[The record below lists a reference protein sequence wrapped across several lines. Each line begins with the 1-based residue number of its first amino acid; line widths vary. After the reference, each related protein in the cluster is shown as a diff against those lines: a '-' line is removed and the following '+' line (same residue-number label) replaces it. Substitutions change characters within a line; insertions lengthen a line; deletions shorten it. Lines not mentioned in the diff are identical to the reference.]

1 MHSAEQ
7 VQIHGAEV
15 EVPVPAGLVA
25 HGADIELAIQ
35 LARERNAEFDEPC
48 LVDGHDPVVL
58 LAEIILEHAAAALG
72 DAAAVQLLWRDVIVV
87 AAALGERI
95 AHIGQLPGIEAVRI
109 EHGGGDGLLQAGE
122 IVVLQGG
129 AVGADRLHIGRV
141 GQAAGAEQEG
151 SQQAED
157 ADSLHIG
164 RSLRLTF

>member
-1 MHSAEQ
+1 M
-7 VQIHGAEV
+7 
-15 EVPVPAGLVA
+15 
-25 HGADIELAIQ
+25 
-35 LARERNAEFDEPC
+35 RR
-48 LVDGHDPVVL
+48 
-58 LAEIILEHAAAALG
+58 
-72 DAAAVQLLWRDVIVV
+72 AVQLLWRDVIVI

-95 AHIGQLPGIEAVRI
+95 AHIGQLTGIKAVRI

>member
-15 EVPVPAGLVA
+15 KVPVPAGLVA

-35 LARERNAEFDEPC
+35 LARERNAEFDEPR
-48 LVDGHDPVVL
+48 LVDGHGPVIL

-109 EHGGGDGLLQAGE
+109 EHGGGDGPKKG
-122 IVVLQGG
+122 
-129 AVGADRLHIGRV
+129 
-141 GQAAGAEQEG
+141 
-151 SQQAED
+151 
-157 ADSLHIG
+157 
-164 RSLRLTF
+164 